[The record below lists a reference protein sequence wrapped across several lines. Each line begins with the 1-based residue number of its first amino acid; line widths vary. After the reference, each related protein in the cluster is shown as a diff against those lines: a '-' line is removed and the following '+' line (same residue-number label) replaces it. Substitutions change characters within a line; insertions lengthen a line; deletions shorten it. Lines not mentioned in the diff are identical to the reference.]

1 MACDGSVCEES
12 CESWANIEASMPLN
26 PNNLHDSFCVFYFTN
41 RGLEG
46 QLPFVIHTS
55 LLLLH
60 EQLVY
65 TA

>member
-1 MACDGSVCEES
+1 MSRAKIRSLNPETS
-12 CESWANIEASMPLN
+12 SLN
-26 PNNLHDSFCVFYFTN
+26 PNNLHDSFCVLYCTN

-46 QLPFVIHTS
+46 QLPFVMHTS

-60 EQLVY
+60 EQIVY